1 MIAAR
6 DTATL
11 SGMTL
16 PEYRPAAGSPE
27 ERQAYLALQPRL
39 RTMFEDVYPDPQAPR
54 GVVVLP
60 GLSLDRETLKKLTGA
75 QSYEERQ
82 LSMLTWLRLPRTQVV
97 FLTSSPVPDTLV
109 DYYLGMLW
117 GVPHSHARAR
127 LTMLSCNDTSD
138 ENLTRKILSR
148 PRLVQRIRNAIV
160 DPAVTHMTAFN
171 TTVDEVTLAVQLGIP
186 LYGCDPALNHL
197 GTKSGGRKIFREA
210 GIPLPDGAENLRD
223 LEDAARAVTEL
234 RLRSPELRRVVLKL
248 EEGFSGEGNATLDLP
263 PASLD
268 LPAMRD
274 WILRT
279 LRPEAAGQGA
289 EEFLAAFK
297 RMGGVVEAW
306 VDGEGKTSPS
316 VQMRVTPSRALE
328 IISTHDQVL
337 GGASGQVFLGSTFP
351 ARAEYR
357 PLLVES
363 ARKVGELL
371 LERGVQGRFAVD
383 FVVVRKKG
391 GGFEAFAL
399 EINLRKGGTTLPF
412 QMLQFL
418 TAGGVDAKTGEFH
431 APLGESRCYYATDN
445 LQKPAYKAL
454 TAEDLIDILV
464 NHQLH
469 FDPTRQQGVVFHLM
483 GALAMYGKLGLVSIA
498 PTHAEAEEQCHRVE
512 ALLDAEAALPPP
524 FLRRRD

>member
-1 MIAAR
+1 M
-6 DTATL
+6 
-11 SGMTL
+11 SL
-16 PEYRPAAGSPE
+16 PDYRPAPGSAE
-27 ERQAYLALQPRL
+27 ERQAYLSLQPRL
-39 RTMFEDVYPDPQAPR
+39 RTMFEEVYPDPQAPR

-148 PRLVQRIRNAIV
+148 PRLVQRIRNALV
-160 DPAVTHMTAFN
+160 DPSVTHLTAFN
-171 TTVDEVTLAVQLGIP
+171 TTADEVTLAVQLGIP

-197 GTKSGGRKIFREA
+197 GTKSGSRKIFKEA
-210 GIPLPDGAENLRD
+210 GIALPDGVEDLRD
-223 LEDAARAVTEL
+223 LHDAARAAMEL
-234 RLRSPELRRVVLKL
+234 RARAPDLRRVVLKL

-263 PASLD
+263 PAALD
-268 LPAMRD
+268 AAAMRD

-279 LRPEAAGQGA
+279 LRPEATGQTV
-289 EEFLAAFK
+289 EEFLAVYG
-297 RMGGVVEAW
+297 RMGGIVEAW
-306 VDGEGKTSPS
+306 VEGEAKTSPS
-316 VQMRVTPSRALE
+316 VQMRVTPSRTLE
-328 IISTHDQVL
+328 VISTHDQVL

-351 ARAEYR
+351 ARADYR
-357 PLLVES
+357 RLLVEP

-371 LERGVQGRFAVD
+371 LARGVQGRFAVD
-383 FVVVRKKG
+383 FVVVAERAG
-391 GGFEAFAL
+391 YRAYAL

-418 TAGGVDAKTGEFH
+418 TAGAVDAGTGEFH
-431 APLGESRCYYATDN
+431 APLGEARCYYATDN

-483 GALAMYGKLGLVSIA
+483 GALPMYGKLGLVSIA
-498 PTHAEAEEQCHRVE
+498 PTHAEAEAQCHRVE
-512 ALLDAEAALPPP
+512 ALLDAEAALLPKAYP
-524 FLRRRD
+524 RR